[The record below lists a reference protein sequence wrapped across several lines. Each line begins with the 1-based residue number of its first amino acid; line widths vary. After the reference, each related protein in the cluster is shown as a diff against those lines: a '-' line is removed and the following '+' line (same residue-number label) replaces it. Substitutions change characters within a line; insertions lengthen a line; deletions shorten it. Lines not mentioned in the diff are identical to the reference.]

1 MNAARPIRL
10 LACAA
15 LVAACSDA
23 APAAAPWTV
32 HVDTGD
38 VRATPGADGSVAFL
52 GIPYAAP
59 PVGALRWA
67 PPSPAAAW
75 SSPRDASAF
84 GPSCAQVVDPEES
97 TSTGPQSEDCLSLN
111 VWAPSTGTAATRRP
125 VMVFVHGGG
134 WTNGGT
140 RDPWYDGA
148 ALSRRGV
155 VVVSMNYRL
164 GVFGFLDLSDPA
176 VGGAAY
182 AASGSMG
189 LQDQLAAMR
198 WVQRNIAAF
207 GGDPGNVTV
216 FGHSAGAM
224 SVTAMLASPDARGLF
239 HKAIVQSGAG
249 NLLRSPDVAR
259 RVTQR
264 VLTAANVTT
273 VDALRA
279 LPTSDVLA
287 AERTVLDGILLENL
301 TFAPSIDG
309 TFVRE
314 PPLAVIARGD
324 GARVPLLTGTV
335 ATEARYWILYNS
347 LFGSLAPSVG
357 LAAFPWIASAVGA
370 DRVTSII
377 AGYQSRRPGVRPGDL
392 TLALATDVFFRVPQ
406 IRLAEAHVAGGAT
419 AYMYQFTWPT
429 PVAGGALQSPHGVEV
444 PFVFAS
450 TTAARDFVGDA
461 PPASLTT
468 TMQDVWVGF
477 ARTGAP
483 PGPGGA
489 AWAAYTPATR
499 STFVLDVASHSA
511 DDPAGD
517 DRRAWD
523 GVAFDSRSPAVD
535 PLASA
540 F

>member
-1 MNAARPIRL
+1 MKAPRPLRL
-10 LACAA
+10 LACTA

-67 PPSPAAAW
+67 APAPAAPW
-75 SSPRDASAF
+75 SSPRDVSTF

-111 VWAPSTGTAATRRP
+111 VWAPATGTATTRRP

-176 VGGAAY
+176 VGGTSY
-182 AASGSMG
+182 AASGSVG
-189 LQDQLAAMR
+189 LQDQVAAMR
-198 WVQRNIAAF
+198 WVQRNIASF

-249 NLLRSPDVAR
+249 NLLRSPEVAR
-259 RVTQR
+259 RITQR
-264 VLTAANVTT
+264 VLMAAGVTS

-279 LPTSDVLA
+279 LPTDAVLA
-287 AERTVLDGILLENL
+287 AERTVLDGIFLENL
-301 TFAPSIDG
+301 TFAPTIDG

-314 PPLAVIARGD
+314 APLAVIARGD
-324 GARVPLLTGTV
+324 GAHVPLLTGTV
-335 ATEARYWILYNS
+335 
-347 LFGSLAPSVG
+347 
-357 LAAFPWIASAVGA
+357 
-370 DRVTSII
+370 
-377 AGYQSRRPGVRPGDL
+377 
-392 TLALATDVFFRVPQ
+392 ATDVFFRVPQ

-419 AYMYQFTWPT
+419 AYMYQFAWPT

-450 TTAARDFVGDA
+450 TAAAHDFVGEA

-489 AWAAYTPATR
+489 AWAAYTPTTR
-499 STFVLDVASHSA
+499 STFVLNVESRPV